1 MRHFQNFFNRRAS
14 SPTAIEP
21 ALTPVTFQGKE
32 FSNLQLL
39 GRLLALSWRYRWGCI
54 KILAAQLLLLG
65 LSLANIGFAGLGID
79 TLRYAVDP
87 SVRAPTWPSVL
98 TPPPDWPA
106 MKVLE
111 GIAFGILLLSLARF
125 ALGYFNG
132 IWFGELLQ
140 GQLVVDL
147 RAECYDKLQRLNFRF
162 FDSNSSSSLINRIG
176 GDVQSVRLFI
186 DGVLFPVV
194 TLVVSVCA
202 SLAYMLAVHVNLTLA
217 CLATTPLL
225 WACSTLFSRAARPSY
240 KLGSELFDSLV
251 QRLAETI
258 RGIQVIKTFAREHAE
273 LDRLNTANDAVRDA
287 QHRIFSQV
295 TTFVPITLFLS
306 QVNVIVL
313 LGYGGWLAVRGEI
326 GVGTGLV
333 GFAAILQQFS
343 GQIAGIGN
351 IANSMQQCLRAA
363 QRVFEVLDAPIQIH
377 APDKPLPTTPI
388 RGELEFEGVS
398 FTHATDSVLRDVSFK
413 IAPGQCVALVGPT
426 GSGKSSLLNL
436 IPRFYDPTQGRVLLD
451 GVDIREM
458 DLLYLRQQVGIV
470 FQDSFLFSTTIAAN
484 IAFGRPTATQEQIE
498 KAAKIAAAHDFIT
511 ELPSGYETVLG
522 EAGVGLS
529 GGQRQRLAIARAL
542 LLEPA
547 LLLLD
552 DPTAAVDPGTEYE
565 IAQAMEAAMQGRTTF
580 IIAHRPALLRRASL
594 ILVLDNGRIV
604 QSGTHEEL
612 VRIPGYY
619 QTAALLQADSGEPAK
634 AHLATT

>member
-1 MRHFQNFFNRRAS
+1 MRRFQNAFNRRAT
-14 SPTAIEP
+14 SPSALEP
-21 ALTPVTFQGKE
+21 ALKPVTFQGKE

-65 LSLANIGFAGLGID
+65 LSLATIGFTGLGID

-87 SVRAPTWPSVL
+87 SIRAPLWPAAL

-111 GIAFGILLLSLARF
+111 AIAFAILLLSLARF

-140 GQLVVDL
+140 GRLVVDL

-202 SLAYMLAVHVNLTLA
+202 SLAYMLAVHVKLTLA

-225 WACSTLFSRAARPSY
+225 WACSALFSRAARPSY

-258 RGIQVIKTFAREHAE
+258 RGIQVIKTFAREDAE
-273 LDRLNTANDAVRDA
+273 LARLKTANDAVRDA

-377 APDKPLPTTPI
+377 APDKPLPTAAI

-398 FTHATDSVLRDVSFK
+398 FTHAADSVLRDVNFK

-470 FQDSFLFSTTIAAN
+470 FQDSFLFSTTIAGN

-498 KAAKIAAAHDFIT
+498 KAAKIASAHDFIA
-511 ELPSGYETVLG
+511 ELPSGYDTVLG

-552 DPTAAVDPGTEYE
+552 DPTAAVDPGTEHE

-594 ILVLDNGRIV
+594 ILVLEDGRIV
-604 QSGTHEEL
+604 QSGTHDEL
-612 VRIPGYY
+612 VQIPGYY

-634 AHLATT
+634 VHLATA